1 MRYAIAIATSL
12 ILAGSAGAAEIYC
25 QQQNR
30 DCSDRPSPGATVI
43 RISGKQTTTTPAATP
58 PATAGRPATTGDPVA
73 AQQAQN
79 LAESRAKQSVQKD
92 LADKR
97 SEQCKKAQEL
107 YTKSIEARTLYRTNE
122 KNERVYLSDTEVD
135 QARVKAKLDV
145 DQFCGKS

>member
-1 MRYAIAIATSL
+1 MRYAIAIVTSL
-12 ILAGSAGAAEIYC
+12 ILVGSAGAAEIYC

-43 RISGKQTTTTPAATP
+43 RISGRQTPTPAATP
-58 PATAGRPATTGDPVA
+58 PATAGKPANTGDPVA

-79 LAESRAKQSVQKD
+79 LAENRAKQTVQKD

-135 QARVKAKLDV
+135 QARVKAKMDV

>member
-12 ILAGSAGAAEIYC
+12 FLAGSAGAAEIYC

-43 RISGKQTTTTPAATP
+43 RISGQSPTPAPVATP
-58 PATAGRPATTGDPVA
+58 APANRPATTGDTVA

-79 LAESRAKQSVQKD
+79 LAESRARQTMQKD

-97 SEQCKKAQEL
+97 SDQCKQAQER
-107 YTKSIEARTLYRTNE
+107 YTKSIEASVLYRTNE
-122 KNERVYLSDTEVD
+122 KGERVYLSDTEMD
-135 QARVKAKLDV
+135 QTRVKAKLDV
-145 DQFCGKS
+145 DQLCGSG